1 MIEMPLEIK
10 LQYDLDVT
18 QYENEIKKL
27 KHKAEIAKKTLF
39 AEQLFQFE
47 DNFEPDD
54 KIEFVN
60 QFLYFVT
67 DLVLFPDIEIRQ
79 KLREY
84 RFSNSTL
91 KWFVNLEDVLFELDR
106 LSKVDGLFFLPNSW
120 LFAVQSHLESK
131 VFVSII
137 ESFELNSIY
146 NNKETNILFEDFSKR
161 FRRREYNEQK
171 GQTPK
176 SDWFEN
182 IMNKLI
188 DISEKA
194 SGNDK
199 EFVKNMYLKFAQAE
213 TGFFLEI
220 LNAFHVEGIPK
231 NKVYLELFPLFKL
244 ILKDKKLLSEDEF
257 FQEENAP
264 YDADYSKYKISRVKK
279 ILLKK

>member
-1 MIEMPLEIK
+1 MIEMSLEIR
-10 LQYDLDVT
+10 LQYDLSVT
-18 QYENEIKKL
+18 QFENEIKKL
-27 KHKAEIAKKTLF
+27 KHNAEIAKKTLVTKQF
-39 AEQLFQFE
+39 FQFD
-47 DNFEPDD
+47 DNFKTKE
-54 KIEFVN
+54 KSEFVN

-120 LFAVQSHLESK
+120 LFGIQSHLESK

-146 NNKETNILFEDFSKR
+146 NNKETNIIFEDYSKR

-182 IMNKLI
+182 IINKQI
-188 DISEKA
+188 DILEKA

-199 EFVKNMYLKFAQAE
+199 EFVKNMYLKFAQAD

-244 ILKDKKLLSEDEF
+244 ILKDRKLLSEDEF
-257 FQEENAP
+257 LQEENAP
-264 YDADYSKYKISRVKK
+264 YDADYSKYKIARVRK